1 MPDLVDQQFGKYR
14 LLSRIAQGGM
24 AELYQAKLFGYEGFE
39 KLVAIKKILPY
50 LAEETNL
57 IKAFIDEAK
66 LAAFLQHPNIVQIYD
81 FGSVNDT
88 YYIAMEYLYGMDL
101 KCITRQYKE
110 KGVPLNLG
118 NALYIAAQVCAGLDY
133 AHKLKDFQGKP
144 LNIIHRDI
152 GPHNVFITFDGQVKI
167 IDFGIAKA
175 ATQVN
180 KTQYGSIKGKITYMS
195 PEQAKAE
202 KIDHRSDIYAM
213 GILLYEMVTHER
225 MFDGENTYGVF
236 SKVLESEYRPA
247 QEVNKDLPQDLCS
260 IIDRALETDRE
271 KRYQSAEEM
280 LADLEMCMHRLSI
293 IPSYRNLARYMDKL
307 FGEKS
312 DEEAEESEKLER
324 CDSTVKLSE
333 MPDLQSD
340 KTVLLSEVDLPYRRK
355 QIPKFA
361 ISALFLIASI
371 FILLIIL
378 KKPEP
383 LMNTIL
389 DYFNSKVPGNE
400 TVSEPVH
407 KKISKPISKIIS
419 EGVTETTSE
428 AGNNIP
434 YSDEK
439 GDFVTVEGSYDS
451 GHLTRADQADSYSPG
466 LKEGITLLAEEKY
479 TEAAAVLEDI
489 LATESNGNERVSTLY
504 SQALVGQ
511 SSSLMEKAPERAK
524 ALLLKALK
532 LNPGNPQGHFLLGR
546 IYTQQKDYTSA
557 IASYQTAIEQDPRMY
572 NAFFNMGYIYAIKKD
587 YNNAQEM
594 FSRVIALSP
603 PFLDEAFYN
612 LAIVQRKTGNVQ
624 DCIINLEKAIA
635 ANPENKKAKK
645 LLETLKK

>member
-24 AELYQAKLFGYEGFE
+24 AELYLAKLFGYEGFE

-88 YYIAMEYLYGMDL
+88 YYIAMEYLYGKDL
-101 KCITRQYKE
+101 KCITKQYKE
-110 KGVPLNLG
+110 KGKPLSIG
-118 NALYIAAQVCAGLDY
+118 NALYIASQVCAGLDY

-202 KIDHRSDIYAM
+202 NIDHRSDIYAL

-225 MFDGENTYGVF
+225 MFDGETTYGVF

-247 QEVNKDLPQDLCS
+247 QQVNKDLPQDLCR
-260 IIDRALETDRE
+260 IIDRALEKDRE

-280 LADLEMCMHRLSI
+280 LADLENCMHRLSI

-307 FGEKS
+307 FGEGADDESEEAEKS
-312 DEEAEESEKLER
+312 DEGESTL
-324 CDSTVKLSE
+324 KLSE
-333 MPDLQSD
+333 MSDLQSD
-340 KTVLLSEVDLPYRRK
+340 KTVLLSEADRPSRKK

-361 ISALFLIASI
+361 FSALFLIASI
-371 FILLIIL
+371 FVLLIII

-383 LMNTIL
+383 LMNAL
-389 DYFNSKVPGNE
+389 WNYLHFEVSSNE
-400 TVSEPVH
+400 QASEPVSR
-407 KKISKPISKIIS
+407 KISKPISKTVS
-419 EGVTETTSE
+419 ESIVEPV
-428 AGNNIP
+428 NNIP
-434 YSDEK
+434 SSTENDSVVSIKE
-439 GDFVTVEGSYDS
+439 SSDS
-451 GHLTRADQADSYSPG
+451 GDLTQADQTDTDSPR
-466 LKEGITLLAEEKY
+466 LKEGITLLNEDNFSR
-479 TEAAAVLEDI
+479 AAAIFQDI
-489 LATESNGNERVSTLY
+489 LETEPHGDERVSTLY

-511 SSSLMEKAPERAK
+511 ASNILEKTPERAK
-524 ALLLKALK
+524 ALLLKAVK
-532 LNPGNPQGHFLLGR
+532 FNPGSSQGHFLLGR

-557 IASYQTAIEQDPRMY
+557 IASYQTAIELDPRMY
-572 NAFFNMGYIYAIKKD
+572 NAYFNMGYIYAIKKD

-594 FSRVIALSP
+594 FTRVVALTP
-603 PFLDEAFYN
+603 PFLDEALYN
-612 LAIVQRKTGNVQ
+612 LAIVQRKMGNVQ
-624 DCIINLEKAIA
+624 DCIKNLEKAVA
-635 ANPENKKAKK
+635 VNPKNINAKK
-645 LLETLKK
+645 LLDTLKK